1 MTLARF
7 LRDGH
12 THHPEKTALIF
23 AEHAWTYAEVDTLT
37 DRLATNLLAQGLEP
51 EDRVALHMSNCP
63 ELVFSY
69 YGCFKAGAIAVPI
82 NLRMGPCRRSNTS
95 YSTAKPGF
103 TLASR
108 TYTNRSFRS
117 DHTCRSYTSAM

>member
-1 MTLARF
+1 MTLARC

-23 AEHAWTYAEVDTLT
+23 AEHAWTCAEVDTLT
-37 DRLATNLLAQGLEP
+37 DRLATNLLAQGVKP

-63 ELVFSY
+63 ELVFSLD
-69 YGCFKAGAIAVPI
+69 A
-82 NLRMGPCRRSNTS
+82 LRPAPLQCRSMTAWGRRRSNTS

-103 TLASR
+103 TLVSR

-117 DHTCRSYTSAM
+117 DRTCHSYTSAI